1 MMQKILP
8 HPLMSV
14 TLALVWLLL
23 VNTVNA
29 GHVLLGVLFGVLIP
43 MFTNAFWPERPH
55 LAKPGKILIFSLHL
69 LYDIIVSNLIVARQI
84 LSPRLNLHPDFV
96 EYPVEIENEFAITI
110 LASVIALTP
119 GTVAAGLS
127 EDRRMILIHGLNVT
141 DKAVLVKML
150 KERYELPLM
159 EIFPPC

>member
-1 MMQKILP
+1 MMQRILP
-8 HPLMSV
+8 HPLMSI

-23 VNTVNA
+23 VNTVNI
-29 GHVLLGVLFGVLIP
+29 GHVLLGALFGVLIP

-55 LAKPGKILIFSLHL
+55 LARPGLIIAFAIHMLR
-69 LYDIIVSNLIVARQI
+69 DIVVSNLIVARQI
-84 LSPRLNLHPDFV
+84 LSPRLDLHPDFV
-96 EYPVEIENEFAITI
+96 VYPVDIENEFAITI

-127 EDRRMILIHGLNVT
+127 EDRKTILIHALDVT
-141 DKAVLVKML
+141 DKAALVKML
-150 KERYELPLM
+150 KDRYEVPLL

>member
-1 MMQKILP
+1 MMQRILP

-23 VNTVNA
+23 VNTISV
-29 GHVLLGVLFGVLIP
+29 GHVLLGALFGVLIP

-55 LAKPGKILIFSLHL
+55 LAKPWLIVVFAFHL
-69 LYDIIVSNLIVARQI
+69 LYDIIVSNLVVARQI

-96 EYPVEIENEFAITI
+96 EYPVDIQNEFAITV

-127 EDRRMILIHGLNVT
+127 EDRRTILIHGLNVT
-141 DKAVLVKML
+141 DKAALVKML
-150 KERYELPLM
+150 KERYELPLL